1 MSERLERI
9 AEEIAKIKLRRTS
22 LDEKIKDLENKY
34 REIRNTEIQDIVAKA
49 NLTPEALAVL
59 IERSKTS
66 LPQTEGNTLETINNE
81 VKKEETEDEE

>member
-9 AEEIAKIKLRRTS
+9 AEEIAKIKQRRAS

-34 REIRNTEIQDIVAKA
+34 REVRNTEIQDIVAKA